1 MDIISFSIK
10 KPVSVIVGVILVVL
24 FGFIGLKS
32 LPYQLTPDVTSP
44 EITVRTIWAGATPY
58 EIEKEII
65 EEQEEVLKGIRGLTL
80 LESHCYNGL
89 GTVSLTFKI
98 GTDLDTALLRV
109 SNKLNEVPEY
119 PENVEKPVI
128 EASGASSSPV
138 IWLTL
143 KTLPDNKRDVNTYKT
158 YFEDEI
164 RQYIERVEGVSDLL
178 VFGGR
183 DTEVHVN
190 ADPIK
195 LAGYHLTVGEV
206 GKRIR
211 EQNHN
216 TSAGFI
222 DVGKKSFRVRT
233 VGQFS
238 KPEEIYRV
246 VLRDSGDRRVFVRD
260 VASVTTG
267 YSTLH
272 ESVMQNNAT
281 CMAIGVKKEPGA
293 NVLTLTKQVKKTVDE
308 LNREE
313 LKERGLYLDWVYDQ
327 TPYIQSAINLVRQN
341 IYLGGA
347 LAILV
352 LLIFLRSATSTLV
365 VATAIPISAIG
376 TFIFM
381 WLMGRNLNVVSL
393 SGISFAVGMLVDN
406 AIVVL
411 ENIDR
416 HWKLGKSPYRASLD
430 GAREVWGAVLASTVT
445 TVAVFLPVIFLKE
458 EAGQLFRDIAIAVT
472 FSVSL
477 SLVVSITVIP
487 MLSSRLY
494 SWFSGKRRRA
504 PAGQILTSFGN
515 MMIDSI
521 VSAARFCIR
530 NPLTRLATIVTL
542 TALAVASVML
552 LLPKM
557 EYLPKGNRNLIMG
570 ILIPP
575 PGYSYQERNKIG
587 RYIFS
592 VARPH
597 FKHAGK
603 DGIPQLRN
611 LFFVASER
619 FTLFGMVAK
628 EMDKARLL
636 LPLGQ
641 RIVRTIPGV
650 FGVVMQQGIF
660 ESRLGR
666 GRTVVI
672 NIAGNELIPLVNTAR
687 TMYAM
692 TLGAI
697 PGSQIRPVPS
707 LEITYP
713 QTDFVPDPEKLSAN
727 GMSARGLGMAI
738 DVMVDGRK
746 IDEFKREGLTSL
758 DIILTSGDKYFKSP
772 EEVAKTLIATP
783 TGKLVPVSSLAHLS
797 YTQGL
802 TEIYHMERKRTFSL
816 EVTPPTN
823 IPVQKAME
831 IIRSN
836 VVTPLKKAG
845 KLKNMAVFLGGVA
858 DKLTQARIALQGNF
872 ILAAIIIYLLM
883 AALFENFLYPFI
895 IIFSVPLAAAGGVIG
910 LKLVNLFIAPQ
921 ALDILTMLGFVIL
934 IGVVVNNAILIVHQ
948 TLNNV
953 RYGELTGQEAILDSV
968 RTRIR
973 PIFMSA
979 ITSIFGMLPL
989 VVAPGAGSELYR
1001 GLGSVVL
1008 GGLAL
1013 STVFTLFVI
1022 PSLLAFFVRGDN
1034 RKEDQEK

>member
-10 KPVSVIVGVILVVL
+10 KPVTVIVGVILVVL
-24 FGFIGLKS
+24 FGYIGLKS
-32 LPYQLTPDVTSP
+32 LPYQLTPDVTAP
-44 EITVRTIWAGATPY
+44 EITVKTIWVGATPY

-98 GTDLDTALLRV
+98 GTNLDTALLRV

-143 KTLPDNKRDVNTYKT
+143 KTLPGSKKDINAYKT

-183 DTEVHVN
+183 DTEIHIN
-190 ADPIK
+190 ADPAK
-195 LAGYHLTVGEV
+195 LAAYHMTIGEV
-206 GKRIR
+206 GRKIR
-211 EQNHN
+211 EQNAN

-222 DVGKKSFRVRT
+222 DVGKKSYRMRT
-233 VGQFS
+233 VGQFK
-238 KPEEIYRV
+238 KPKDIYRV
-246 VLRDSGDRRVFVRD
+246 VLKESGDRRVFVRD
-260 VASVTTG
+260 VATVTEG

-272 ESVMQNNAT
+272 ESVMQNLAT
-281 CMAIGVKKEPGA
+281 CIAIGIKKEPGA
-293 NVLTLTKQVKKTVDE
+293 NVLTLTREVRKTVNE
-308 LNREE
+308 LNRGK
-313 LKERGLYLDWVYDQ
+313 LKEKGLYLDWVYDQ

-347 LAILV
+347 LAIIV

-416 HWKLGKSPYRASLD
+416 HWKQGKSPFKASLD
-430 GAREVWGAVLASTVT
+430 GTKEVWGAVLASTVT

-494 SWFSGKRRRA
+494 SWFSTKKETKPG
-504 PAGQILTSFGN
+504 IDLLTRLGN
-515 MMIDSI
+515 KLITYI
-521 VSAARFCIR
+521 VSAAKLCIK
-530 NPLTRLATIVTL
+530 NPLTRLSTVFSLTI
-542 TALAVASVML
+542 LAILSVVL
-552 LLPKM
+552 LIPKM
-557 EYLPKGNRNLIMG
+557 EYLPQGNRNLVMG

-575 PGYSYQERNKIG
+575 PGYSYDERNKIG
-587 RYIFS
+587 KYIFKIAKPYFEQS
-592 VARPH
+592 
-597 FKHAGK
+597 K
-603 DGIPQLRN
+603 DGIPKIRN

-619 FTLFGMVAK
+619 FTLFGIVA
-628 EMDKARLL
+628 EDMSKARLL

-641 RIVRTIPGV
+641 RIVKTVPGV
-650 FGVVMQQGIF
+650 FGIVMQRGIF

-666 GRTVVI
+666 GRTVVV
-672 NIAGNELIPLVNTAR
+672 NIAGHELLPLVKMAR
-687 TMYAM
+687 AMYGM
-692 TLGAI
+692 ILKTI
-697 PGSQIRPVPS
+697 PGSQVRPVPS
-707 LEITYP
+707 LEISYP
-713 QTDFVPDPEKLSAN
+713 QTDFVPDLEKLSAN
-727 GMSARGLGMAI
+727 KLSVKDLGVAI
-738 DVMVDGRK
+738 DVLVDGRK

-758 DIILTSGDKYFKSP
+758 DIILTSGDKYFRSP
-772 EEVAKTLIATP
+772 EEVANTLIATP
-783 TGKLVPVSSLAHLS
+783 TGKLLPVSSLAKLV

-816 EVTPPTN
+816 EVTPPSEV
-823 IPVQKAME
+823 PVQKAME
-831 IIRSN
+831 IIKSN
-836 VVTPLKKAG
+836 VVEPLKNAG
-845 KLKNMAVFLGGVA
+845 KLKDMAVFLGGVA
-858 DKLTQARIALQGNF
+858 DKLTQARLALQGNF
-872 ILAAIIIYLLM
+872 LLAAIIIYLLM
-883 AALFENFLYPFI
+883 SALFENFLYPFI

-910 LKLVNLFIAPQ
+910 LKLVNMFIAPQ
-921 ALDILTMLGFVIL
+921 PLDILTMLGFVIL

-953 RYGELTGQEAILDSV
+953 RYEGMGGQEAILESV

-989 VVAPGAGSELYR
+989 VIAPGAGSELYR

-1022 PSLLAFFVRGDN
+1022 PSLLAFFVKRRLEG
-1034 RKEDQEK
+1034 EQEK